1 MISQDSPSLEQ
12 ELSKKEDIDLMP
24 TKIGIGSKEISNQK
38 EIAAIIKSSLTKNE
52 TKDKEISKKHFMKK
66 LLKESKEFTY
76 YTPYIR
82 KISFS
87 KIKEINLDNTM
98 PQVYLNS
105 DKKSRIAILNSTKE
119 KLENLKTIFG
129 NMDSAINSLYDFFVY
144 IEYCVVKG
152 NDAK

>member
-1 MISQDSPSLEQ
+1 MVTKMCQ
-12 ELSKKEDIDLMP
+12 KKLARKEGVDQIP
-24 TKIGIGSKEISNQK
+24 KRIWIGCKEIGNQK
-38 EIAAIIKSSLTKNE
+38 EIAAIMKSSLTKNE